1 MNQRTRIIFA
11 LVVVLLLIGGG
22 TALFLFDNTK
32 RSRAAEYTPQINP
45 ADFTTNITNQYFAL
59 PVGKKMTYETT
70 EQGKVTERIEIE
82 ILPETKTIEGVEA
95 VVYLD
100 KEYKNGQLVEETRD
114 YLAQH
119 KNGDVWY
126 FGEDVNNYW
135 NGILLNRAGSFLHGK
150 DGAKAGIW
158 MKAEQRIGDSYRQE
172 FYIGHAEDIR
182 DTLAT
187 GETVTTKNRTYTNCV
202 KVYDWTPLEKNAR
215 EHKYHCPE
223 VAALVL
229 TEDLETGSRSELVNI
244 VQP

>member
-1 MNQRTRIIFA
+1 MLLRTKIFLGVLVLV
-11 LVVVLLLIGGG
+11 LVVGGG
-22 TALFLFDNTK
+22 VFLYNDNVK
-32 RSRAAEYTPQINP
+32 RSRAGEYNP
-45 ADFTTNITNQYFAL
+45 EISPSDFTTNITNEYFAL
-59 PVGKKMTYETT
+59 PIGKKMTYETT
-70 EQGKVTERIEIE
+70 AGGKVTERIEIE
-82 ILPETKTIEGVEA
+82 ILPEKKQIEGFET

-135 NGILLNRAGSFLHGK
+135 NGILLHHGGSFLHGK

-158 MKAEQRIGDSYRQE
+158 MKADQRVGDRYRQE
-172 FYIGHAEDIR
+172 FYIGNAEDMR
-182 DTLAT
+182 DTVAT
-187 GETVTTKNRTYTNCV
+187 GQPVTTKTRKYSDCV

-215 EHKYHCPE
+215 EHKYYCPE
-223 VAALVL
+223 VQSLVL
-229 TEDLETGSRSELVNI
+229 TEDLETGSRSELVNV

>member
-1 MNQRTRIIFA
+1 MKTKTKIFFG
-11 LVVVLLLIGGG
+11 LFFVLLLVAGG
-22 TALFLFDNTK
+22 AVFFYYDNSK
-32 RSRAAEYTPQINP
+32 RSRAAEYNPQINP
-45 ADFTTNITNQYFAL
+45 SDFSTNITNKYFAL

-70 EQGKVTERIEIE
+70 NQGRVTERIEIE
-82 ILPETKTIEGVEA
+82 ILRETRRIEGVET

-119 KNGDVWY
+119 SNGDVWY

-135 NGILLNRAGSFLHGK
+135 NGILLNHSGSFIHGQ

-158 MKAEQRIGDSYRQE
+158 MKAEQRVGDSYRQE
-172 FYIGHAEDIR
+172 FYVGNAEDMR
-182 DTLAT
+182 DTVAT
-187 GETVTTKNRTYTNCV
+187 GQTVTTKSGTYTDCV

-215 EHKYHCPE
+215 EHKYYCPQ
-223 VAALVL
+223 VSSLVL

-244 VQP
+244 ALP